1 MNETAPPQVVVG
13 IAASAGGFEAM
24 TSLVQHLSTELPC
37 AYVLAQHMSPK
48 HKSLLA
54 TLLSRETA
62 LNVVEVT
69 QTMEIQAQT
78 IYVSTPGYDIT
89 VSGGSVHREL
99 PRGHP
104 AEPKPSADRL
114 FASIAKSSKELSVGI
129 VLSGTGSDGSY
140 GVQDIREA
148 GGITISQDPASCKYD
163 TMPVSAVETGCIDLV
178 LTPRQIGEHLETI
191 LARPRNLKALQD
203 SLNVHSEY
211 NDLFQILL
219 ARSRVDFR
227 EYKENTIN
235 RRIQRRMVAKG
246 IERYDDY
253 VALCRSS
260 PDEVDALF
268 RDLLISVTRFFRDAE
283 QFVTLGDA
291 IQRLVTDRGE
301 EKIRV
306 WVPGCASGEEVYS
319 IAILICEAMGG
330 LGAVD
335 GSRIQIF
342 ATDIDEAALG
352 RARAGVYP
360 LSAQAD
366 IPEAYLNRYFSI
378 SESAVTVAPELRKLI
393 LFSKHNVFQDPP
405 FVDIDI
411 ISIRNTL
418 IYFDTSLQER
428 VLGRLHYALRSEG
441 LMFLGMSENL
451 GSIEPFFEAVSER
464 ARVFRQNTRTRFA
477 SAGGMMPSS
486 WNMPTPRPRAR
497 DSSNQTDQF
506 RRRFEQV
513 CTAVAPNGFLTNS
526 RREIL
531 KIFGDLTEFGAMTD
545 SLRDRLNTNIL
556 RPPLA
561 AEASSLIP
569 LSLKHNKA
577 RHGSWREIEGRGFNR
592 VRLHAYPV
600 GDSDDSEALVLVSIE
615 TELAEIN
622 SPVRRED
629 EDLEYT
635 THLENELARAREAL
649 QVTTEELQT
658 SNEELQSTNE
668 ELQSANEELQ
678 STNEELETSNEE
690 LQSTNE
696 ELITVN
702 EELLIYS
709 DELNTTAAER
719 AGILVALPL
728 PLLTVDQG
736 LVIRNASYGAR
747 ELFGLSDKGNHFGH
761 LSQISLPE
769 GFPRVLDICAE
780 VLKTRRGHSS
790 VFVSDGTHYELRIGP
805 YFLRNDELAG
815 LTMVLLG
822 MPEVEVVART
832 IRAFGDIGTWEVD
845 VDTES
850 FSWSDELYRMF
861 GAEPESGLQA
871 MTDMLEEYF
880 PEDGDRLRDA
890 IDAAIETGASF
901 RTTARGVRKDG
912 STFLVEMAGSS
923 LRASEGTPVR
933 MVGVARNA
941 TMATG
946 NNLILQHLLEMQAE
960 AGVGYFSYDAAND
973 IPFLTGRLFAE
984 MDFSP
989 AAANGLQQVMEII
1002 AKPDRARLKAAIDTA
1017 VADGQGFALTVALV
1031 RPLDG
1036 TVQVRCE
1043 GKAHRGPDGSV
1054 SHVFGSL
1061 TELVDA

>member
-1 MNETAPPQVVVG
+1 MKESVPPQVVVG

-24 TSLVQHLSTELPC
+24 TSLAQHLGTDLPC

-48 HKSLLA
+48 HKSLLS

-69 QTMEIQAQT
+69 RSMTLEAQT

-89 VSGGSVHREL
+89 VSGGCVHREL

-114 FASIAKSSKELSVGI
+114 FASIAKSSRELSVGI

-148 GGITISQDPASCKYD
+148 GGITISQDPSSCKYD

-191 LARPRNLKALQD
+191 LARPRNLQALQD
-203 SLNVHSEY
+203 SLNSHSEY

-219 ARSRVDFR
+219 ARTRVDFR

-253 VALCRSS
+253 VALCRAST
-260 PDEVDALF
+260 DEVDALY

-291 IQRLVTDRGE
+291 INRLVKDRGE

-330 LGAVD
+330 PGQVD
-335 GSRIQIF
+335 GARVQIF

-366 IPEAYLNRYFSI
+366 IPEAYLSHYFSI
-378 SESAVTVAPELRKLI
+378 SDSAVSVSPELRKLV

-451 GSIEPFFEAVSER
+451 GSIEPFFEAVSDR

-477 SAGGMMPSS
+477 SSGGIMPAS

-497 DSSNQTDQF
+497 EAHGTRDEF
-506 RRRFEQV
+506 RRKFEQI
-513 CTAVAPNGFLTNS
+513 CSAVAPTGFLTNS

-556 RPPLA
+556 RSPLA

-577 RHGSWREIEGRGFNR
+577 RQGSWRELEGRGFNR

-600 GDSDDSEALVLVSIE
+600 GDSDEAEALVLVSIE
-615 TELAEIN
+615 TEMAEL
-622 SPVRRED
+622 STPSRHDEED
-629 EDLEYT
+629 FEYT

-702 EELLIYS
+702 EELLINS
-709 DELNTTAAER
+709 EELNTTAAER

-736 LVIRNASYGAR
+736 LVIRNASYGGR
-747 ELFGLSDKGNHFGH
+747 ELFGLSDRGNHFGH
-761 LSQISLPE
+761 LSQIDLPE
-769 GFPRVLDICAE
+769 GFPRVLDICAD
-780 VLKTRRGHSS
+780 VLKTRKGHSS
-790 VFVSDGTHYELRIGP
+790 VFVSKGTHYELRIGP

-815 LTMVLLG
+815 LTLVLLG
-822 MPEVEVVART
+822 MPQVEEVART
-832 IRAFGDIGTWEVD
+832 IRSFGDIATWEVD
-845 VDTES
+845 FDTES
-850 FSWSDELYRMF
+850 FRWSEELFRMF
-861 GAEPESGLQA
+861 GAPAESGLQA
-871 MTDMLEEYF
+871 IDDMLDEYF
-880 PEDGDRLRDA
+880 PDDGERLRESIDEA
-890 IDAAIETGASF
+890 IGAGSTF
-901 RTTARGVRKDG
+901 RTTARGVRRDG
-912 STFLVEMAGSS
+912 STFLLELAGST
-923 LRASEGTPVR
+923 LRATEGTPAR

-941 TMATG
+941 TMTTG
-946 NNLILQHLLEMQAE
+946 NNLILQHLLEVQAE
-960 AGVGYFSYDAAND
+960 TGVGYFSYDAEND
-973 IPFLTGRLFAE
+973 IPFLTGSLFVERALA
-984 MDFSP
+984 P
-989 AAANGLQQVMEII
+989 AAASGLDQMLDII
-1002 AKPDRARLKAAIDTA
+1002 AAGDRDRVEAAFRTA
-1017 VADGQGFALTVALV
+1017 ITDGQAFAVTADLATPRRGAA
-1031 RPLDG
+1031 RI
-1036 TVQVRCE
+1036 RCE
-1043 GKAHRGPDGSV
+1043 GKPHFGHDGTV
-1054 SHVFGSL
+1054 SHVFGAMV
-1061 TELVDA
+1061 ELVDA

>member
-1 MNETAPPQVVVG
+1 MDENALPQVVVG

-24 TSLVQHLSTELPC
+24 TSLVQHLSTDLPC

-48 HKSLLA
+48 HKSLLS
-54 TLLSRETA
+54 TLLSRETP

-69 QTMEIQAQT
+69 HAMPLEART

-89 VSGGSVHREL
+89 VTEGQVHREL

-114 FASIAKSSKELSVGI
+114 FASIARSSKQASVGI

-178 LTPRQIGEHLETI
+178 LTPRQMGEHLATI

-203 SLNVHSEY
+203 SLNVHSEH

-219 ARSRVDFR
+219 ARTRVDFR

-260 PDEVDALF
+260 PDEVDALY

-283 QFVTLGDA
+283 QFVTLGDSV
-291 IQRLVTDRGE
+291 RKLVYDRGE

-319 IAILICEAMGG
+319 IAILLCEALGG
-330 LGAVD
+330 PGQVD
-335 GSRIQIF
+335 PSKIQIF

-352 RARAGVYP
+352 RGRAGVYP

-366 IPEAYLNRYFSI
+366 IPAEYISRYFTV
-378 SESAVTVAPELRKLI
+378 SESALTVLPELRKLV

-418 IYFDTSLQER
+418 IYFDASLQER

-451 GSIEPFFEAVSER
+451 GSIEPFFEPVSER
-464 ARVFRQNTRTRFA
+464 ARVYRQNVRTRFG
-477 SAGGMMPSS
+477 SPGGMMPSS
-486 WNMPTPRPRAR
+486 WNMPAPRPRAR
-497 DSSNQTDQF
+497 DTGQGSDQF

-513 CTAVAPNGFLTNS
+513 CTAVAPVGFLTNT

-531 KIFGDLTEFGAMTD
+531 KIFGDLTEFAAMTD

-556 RPPLA
+556 RAPLA

-569 LSLKHNKA
+569 LALKHNIT
-577 RHGSWREIEGRGFNR
+577 RHGSWRNIEGKGFNR

-600 GDSDDSEALVLVSIE
+600 GDSDDTEALVLVSIE
-615 TELAEIN
+615 TEMAEKVQ
-622 SPVRRED
+622 PVRKD
-629 EDLEYT
+629 NEDLEYT

-702 EELLIYS
+702 EELLINS

-719 AGILVALPL
+719 VGILVALPL

-747 ELFGLSDKGNHFGH
+747 ELLGLTDKGNHFGH
-761 LSQISLPE
+761 LSQVSLPD

-780 VLKTRRGHSS
+780 VLKTRNGHSS
-790 VFVSDGTHYELRIGP
+790 VFASAGTHFELRIGP
-805 YFLRNDELAG
+805 YFLRNEELAG
-815 LTMVLLG
+815 LTIVLLG
-822 MPEVEVVART
+822 MPQVEMVSRT

-845 VDTES
+845 IATEGMT
-850 FSWSDELYRMF
+850 WSDELYAMF
-861 GAEPESGLQA
+861 GAAPAEGMENIGDL
-871 MTDMLEEYF
+871 LEEFF
-880 PEDGDRLRDA
+880 PLDHDRLRKAIDDA
-890 IDAAIETGASF
+890 IDTGESF
-901 RTTARGVRKDG
+901 RTTARGVRKDD
-912 STFLVEMAGSS
+912 STFLLELAGSTLGGGNGS
-923 LRASEGTPVR
+923 PAR

-941 TMATG
+941 TEAAG
-946 NNLILQHLLEMQAE
+946 NMLILQHLLDSPGDRET
-960 AGVGYFSYDAAND
+960 GFFSYDTAND
-973 IPFLTGRLFAE
+973 IPFLAGQLFQSLGTKTSQVSRLEQLVDLFVPEDRDRVSAAFRAAE
-984 MDFSP
+984 TEGTPLDLKALMH
-989 AAANGLQQVMEII
+989 G
-1002 AKPDRARLKAAIDTA
+1002 PDRKGRRVHL
-1017 VADGQGFALTVALV
+1017 QGHTHFDA
-1031 RPLDG
+1031 
-1036 TVQVRCE
+1036 E
-1043 GKAHRGPDGSV
+1043 GEV

-1061 TELVDA
+1061 VEMP